1 MTALYIAHALSFA
14 ALIGLILVALLP
26 RRRTDEGRVVDGR
39 RHRER
44 RSS

>member
-1 MTALYIAHALSFA
+1 MTALIAAHALAFA
-14 ALIGLILVALLP
+14 ALVGLLAVALLP

-44 RSS
+44 RAP

>member
-1 MTALYIAHALSFA
+1 MTALIVAHALVFA
-14 ALIGLILVALLP
+14 ALVGLLAAALLP

-39 RHRER
+39 RYRER